1 MFRPDRHLKP
11 KRIRLLVESMGDQQS
26 LPGLIKEWITTEDEL
41 RTLSAEVRE
50 KRKRVKVVKGLIVSI
65 MKTGKIGRLNISA
78 GAVTARSKSTKA
90 PLTKKYIV
98 ETLTDFFKGN
108 KEQAEACAAFLHDRR
123 PMKTVDNLDLEPV
136 SSSPA

>member
-1 MFRPDRHLKP
+1 MLRA
-11 KRIRLLVESMGDQQS
+11 KRMHLLVELMGDQQS

-41 RTLSAEVRE
+41 RTLSAEIRE
-50 KRKRVKVVKGLIVSI
+50 KRKRVKVVKGLIVGI

-78 GAVTARSKSTKA
+78 GAVTARTKSSKA